1 MSRTS
6 EGTPSMDPR
15 LGIEVQCNSAIDPAR
30 EQLDD
35 KESEAAKRVQMI
47 GRAQQRRAYWQ
58 REFALERFEEF
69 RPEMR
74 RRIAVEMDLLEGLE
88 HTSTPSFILLR
99 NYHRDAVHNPSRP
112 KTACEEELADLL
124 ERISKAAKRRKD
136 LEGELDLTP
145 QRQAQQREELL
156 RKIGKEADYIRDLQ
170 GKVREMQA

>member
-1 MSRTS
+1 MHPNLES
-6 EGTPSMDPR
+6 EVESDT
-15 LGIEVQCNSAIDPAR
+15 EVEPWR
-30 EQLDD
+30 ERPDD
-35 KESEAAKRVQMI
+35 GEREAAKRVQMI
-47 GRAQQRRAYWQ
+47 GRARERLSYWQ
-58 REFALERFEEF
+58 REFALERFDEF

-74 RRIAVEMDLLEGLE
+74 RRIAVEMDLLDRLE

-99 NYHRDAVHNPSRP
+99 NYQRDAVHNPSQP
-112 KTACEEELADLL
+112 KTASEEELADLL

-145 QRQAQQREELL
+145 QRQAQQRKELL